1 MFLYSFKIKIKP
13 SSSVY
18 PQNKHHLHCIFSD
31 FSGAGSRS
39 PAQVDLRLSEKRL
52 LSGALIIRIVSV
64 SVFIIAH
71 APLASALKSCAAHV
85 YSFDKRTAERIRAID
100 VLPDADA
107 DAVADLAKAAVS
119 ADSDH
124 DGALILTDVV
134 GATPSNIAVKLL
146 SLSNTAVIAGVNLPM
161 VLTALCHWDDSLE
174 KVTALVKE
182 AGSGS
187 IMQETLQQ

>member
-1 MFLYSFKIKIKP
+1 MPAVVGTAIIGTHFFL
-13 SSSVY
+13 
-18 PQNKHHLHCIFSD
+18 
-31 FSGAGSRS
+31 
-39 PAQVDLRLSEKRL
+39 
-52 LSGALIIRIVSV
+52 
-64 SVFIIAH
+64 
-71 APLASALKSCAAHV
+71 
-85 YSFDKRTAERIRAID
+85 
-100 VLPDADA
+100 
-107 DAVADLAKAAVS
+107 
-119 ADSDH
+119 
-124 DGALILTDVV
+124 V

>member
-1 MFLYSFKIKIKP
+1 M
-13 SSSVY
+13 
-18 PQNKHHLHCIFSD
+18 
-31 FSGAGSRS
+31 
-39 PAQVDLRLSEKRL
+39 
-52 LSGALIIRIVSV
+52 SV

-100 VLPDADA
+100 VLPDD

-146 SLSNTAVIAGVNLPM
+146 SLSTTAVIAGVNLPM

>member
-1 MFLYSFKIKIKP
+1 M
-13 SSSVY
+13 
-18 PQNKHHLHCIFSD
+18 
-31 FSGAGSRS
+31 SGAGSRS

-100 VLPDADA
+100 VLSDADA

>member
-1 MFLYSFKIKIKP
+1 M
-13 SSSVY
+13 
-18 PQNKHHLHCIFSD
+18 
-31 FSGAGSRS
+31 
-39 PAQVDLRLSEKRL
+39 
-52 LSGALIIRIVSV
+52 SV

-100 VLPDADA
+100 VLSDADA